1 MNPQLNPL
9 LKEAGLAG
17 SFVGAIVFSPGLG
30 WETFGQME
38 TERLFALLGFYT
50 TLVAAVFRGIA
61 WAARQLAQHQGW
73 IGAGAEQAD

>member
-1 MNPQLNPL
+1 MNRQMNPL

-50 TLVAAVFRGIA
+50 TLVAALFRGTA
-61 WAARQLAQHQGW
+61 WTARQIAQRQGW
-73 IGAGAEQAD
+73 IGADAEKTD